1 MENHKNERVRT
12 LTLAAMLAAL
22 TCVATLL
29 IQIPTP
35 TKGYVNLGDCL
46 VNVSAWVLGP
56 AYGAA
61 AAGIGSAMADIIS
74 GYVVYAPAT
83 LVIKALMAAVSWG
96 VYTSLVKH
104 FRSFPAR
111 IAAAAAAELV
121 MASGY
126 VLFESFMY
134 HSFSA
139 AVAGVPA
146 NLVQG
151 IMGAVTSVAIYELVI
166 KRIPKLVK

>member
-1 MENHKNERVRT
+1 
-12 LTLAAMLAAL
+12 
-22 TCVATLL
+22 
-29 IQIPTP
+29 
-35 TKGYVNLGDCL
+35 
-46 VNVSAWVLGP
+46 
-56 AYGAA
+56 
-61 AAGIGSAMADIIS
+61 MADIIS